1 MGGGHQAHP
10 WKEWERSEDRPLRV
24 TGQVGVAG
32 LRKLRKGIPGRM
44 NEQHV
49 QRPKGKSAW

>member
-1 MGGGHQAHP
+1 MRGGHRAHP
-10 WKEWERSEDRPLRV
+10 WKERERSEDRPLRM
-24 TGQVGVAG
+24 TGQVAVAG